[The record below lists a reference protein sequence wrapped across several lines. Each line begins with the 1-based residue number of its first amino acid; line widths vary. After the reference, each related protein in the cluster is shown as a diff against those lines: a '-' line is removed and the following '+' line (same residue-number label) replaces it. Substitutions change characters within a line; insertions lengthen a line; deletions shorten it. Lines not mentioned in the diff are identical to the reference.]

1 MSVRAGGCN
10 AAAVPIRTRIAAACA
25 ALAAV
30 LAAGCGG
37 TGAASQAAAP
47 VPTVDR
53 FDAARAWSDLRMQ
66 VALGP
71 RPAGSPAS
79 RALAE
84 RLRRA
89 LPSGRFEPVPGGL
102 RNVSGSLPGRGRAI
116 LVAAHYDTKDI
127 PGFVGANDGAGG
139 VATVLEV
146 ARALRR
152 AGGPAC
158 QRRVRFVMLDGE
170 ESPGPGDGG
179 DFARTGLRGS
189 RADAA
194 RTADRLHRVIVVDF
208 VADADLSLPREAL
221 SDPALWARLR
231 AAAGRVGVGRVFPDR
246 VAPGVLD
253 DHIPYRERG
262 VPAID
267 LIDFDYP
274 PWHTVR
280 DDLDAVSPRS
290 LDAAG
295 EALVEMVRVMRRDTC
310 PGA

>member
-1 MSVRAGGCN
+1 M
-10 AAAVPIRTRIAAACA
+10 PIRTRIAAACA

-30 LAAGCGG
+30 LTAGCGG
-37 TGAASQAAAP
+37 AGAAPPAAP
-47 VPTVDR
+47 VPTADR
-53 FDAARAWSDLRMQ
+53 FDAGRAWADLRMQ

-79 RALAE
+79 RTLAE

-89 LPSGRFEPVPGGL
+89 LPGGRFEPVPGGL
-102 RNVSGSLPGRGRAI
+102 RNVVGALPGRGKAI

-139 VATVLEV
+139 TATVLEV

-170 ESPGPGDGG
+170 ESPGPGDDG

-194 RTADRLHRVIVVDF
+194 RTAGRIHRAIVVDF

-221 SDPALWARLR
+221 SDPALWAQLR
-231 AAAGRVGVGRVFPDR
+231 AAAARVGVGRVFPAR

-253 DHIPYRERG
+253 DHLPYRQRG

-274 PWHTVR
+274 PWHTVG

-290 LDAAG
+290 LDAVG
-295 EALVEMVRVMRRDTC
+295 EALVAMLRVMRRETC

>member
-1 MSVRAGGCN
+1 
-10 AAAVPIRTRIAAACA
+10 VPTRTRIATRVAAAVA

-30 LAAGCGG
+30 LTAGCGG
-37 TGAASQAAAP
+37 AGAASTAAAP
-47 VPTVDR
+47 APTADR
-53 FDAARAWSDLRMQ
+53 FDAARAWADLKMQ

-84 RLRRA
+84 RLRAA
-89 LPSGRFEPVPGGL
+89 LPAGRFEPVPGGL
-102 RNVSGSLPGRGRAI
+102 RNVSGSLPGRGKAI

-170 ESPGPGDGG
+170 EAPGPGDDG

-194 RTADRLHRVIVVDF
+194 RTASRLHRVVVVDF
-208 VADADLSLPREAL
+208 VADADLSLPRESL

-231 AAAGRVGVGRVFPDR
+231 AAAGRVGVGRVFPAR
-246 VAPGVLD
+246 VASGVLD

-262 VPAID
+262 VRAID

-274 PWHTVR
+274 PWHTVG
-280 DDLDAVSPRS
+280 DDLSAVSPRS
-290 LDAAG
+290 LDAVG
-295 EALVEMVRVMRRDTC
+295 EALVEMLRVMRRETC

>member
-1 MSVRAGGCN
+1 M
-10 AAAVPIRTRIAAACA
+10 PIRTRSATRVAAVCA
-25 ALAAV
+25 AFAAV
-30 LAAGCGG
+30 LTAGCGG
-37 TGAASQAAAP
+37 AGAASSAAP
-47 VPTVDR
+47 APTVDR
-53 FDAARAWSDLRMQ
+53 FDASRAWADLKMQ

-79 RALAE
+79 RVLAE

-89 LPSGRFEPVPGGL
+89 LPAGRFEPVPGGL
-102 RNVSGSLPGRGRAI
+102 RNVSGSLPGRGKAI

-139 VATVLEV
+139 KATVLEV

-170 ESPGPGDGG
+170 ESPGPGDDG

-194 RTADRLHRVIVVDF
+194 RTAGRLHRVIVVDF

-231 AAAGRVGVGRVFPDR
+231 AAARRVGAGRVFPDR
-246 VAPGVLD
+246 VASGVLD

-262 VPAID
+262 VPSID

-295 EALVEMVRVMRRDTC
+295 EALVEMLRVMRRETC

>member
-1 MSVRAGGCN
+1 M
-10 AAAVPIRTRIAAACA
+10 PTRTRIAAACA

-30 LAAGCGG
+30 LTAGCGA
-37 TGAASQAAAP
+37 GAASPPAAP
-47 VPTVDR
+47 VPTADR
-53 FDAARAWSDLRMQ
+53 FDAGRAWADLRMQ

-79 RALAE
+79 RTLAE

-89 LPSGRFEPVPGGL
+89 LPGGRFEPVPGGL
-102 RNVSGSLPGRGRAI
+102 RNVVGALPGRGKAI

-139 VATVLEV
+139 TATVLEV

-170 ESPGPGDGG
+170 ESPGPGDDG

-194 RTADRLHRVIVVDF
+194 RTAGRIHRAIVVNF

-221 SDPALWARLR
+221 SDPALWAQLR
-231 AAAGRVGVGRVFPDR
+231 VAAARVGVGRVFPAR

-253 DHIPYRERG
+253 DHLPYRQRG

-274 PWHTVR
+274 PWHTVG

-290 LDAAG
+290 LDAVG
-295 EALVEMVRVMRRDTC
+295 EALVAMLRVMRRETC

>member
-1 MSVRAGGCN
+1 VPVPTRLAVAC
-10 AAAVPIRTRIAAACA
+10 AAAV
-25 ALAAV
+25 AL
-30 LAAGCGG
+30 LTGCGG
-37 TGAASQAAAP
+37 AGAAPAP

-53 FDAARAWSDLRMQ
+53 FDAARAWADLRMQ

-71 RPAGSPAS
+71 RPAGSAAS
-79 RALAE
+79 RTLAE

-89 LPSGRFEPVPGGL
+89 LPGGRFEPVPGGL
-102 RNVSGSLPGRGRAI
+102 RNVVGTLPGRGRSI
-116 LVAAHYDTKDI
+116 LVGAHYDTKDI

-152 AGGPAC
+152 GDDRAC
-158 QRRVRFVMLDGE
+158 LRRVRFVMFDGE
-170 ESPGPGDGG
+170 EAPGPGDA
-179 DFARTGLRGS
+179 DFLRRGLRGS

-194 RTADRLHRVIVVDF
+194 RHAARTHRAIVVDF
-208 VADADLSLPREAL
+208 VADRNLSLPREQL
-221 SDPALWARLR
+221 SDPALWNRLR

-246 VAPGVLD
+246 VVSGVQD
-253 DHIPYRERG
+253 DHLPYRRRG

-274 PWHTVR
+274 PWHTVG
-280 DDLDAVSPRS
+280 DDLDQVSPRS

-295 EALVEMVRVMRRDTC
+295 EALVELLRVMRRETC

>member
-1 MSVRAGGCN
+1 MS
-10 AAAVPIRTRIAAACA
+10 IRTRIAAACA

-30 LAAGCGG
+30 LTAGCGG
-37 TGAASQAAAP
+37 AGAASSSGAP
-47 VPTVDR
+47 VPSADR
-53 FDAARAWSDLRMQ
+53 FDAGRAWTDLRMQ

-89 LPSGRFEPVPGGL
+89 LPHGRFEPVPGGL

-139 VATVLEV
+139 TATVLEV

-170 ESPGPGDGG
+170 ESPGPGDDG
-179 DFARTGLRGS
+179 DFASTGLRGS

-194 RTADRLHRVIVVDF
+194 RTAGRLHKAIVVDF
-208 VADADLSLPREAL
+208 VADANLSLPRESL
-221 SDPALWARLR
+221 SDPALWAQLR
-231 AAAGRVGVGRVFPDR
+231 AAAGRVGVARVFPPR
-246 VAPGVLD
+246 VASGVLD
-253 DHIPYRERG
+253 DHLPYRQRG

-274 PWHTVR
+274 PWHTVG

-290 LDAAG
+290 LDAVG
-295 EALVEMVRVMRRDTC
+295 EALVEMLRAMRRETC

>member
-1 MSVRAGGCN
+1 MACD
-10 AAAVPIRTRIAAACA
+10 AAAMQLRTRIAAACA
-25 ALAAV
+25 VAAI
-30 LAAGCGG
+30 AAGCGG
-37 TGAASQAAAP
+37 ADAAPGGAP
-47 VPTVDR
+47 VPTADR
-53 FDAARAWSDLRMQ
+53 FDAARAWADLRMQ

-71 RPAGSPAS
+71 RPAGSAAS
-79 RALAE
+79 RTLAQ

-89 LPSGRFEPVPGGL
+89 LPAGRFEPVPGGL
-102 RNVSGSLPGRGRAI
+102 RNVVGGLPGRGRPI
-116 LVAAHYDTKDI
+116 IVGAHYDTKDI

-152 AGGPAC
+152 GDDRAC
-158 QRRVRFVMLDGE
+158 LRRVRFVMWDGE
-170 ESPGPGDGG
+170 ESPGPGDA
-179 DFARTGLRGS
+179 DFARRGLRGS

-194 RTADRLHRVIVVDF
+194 RNAARTHRVIVVDF

-262 VPAID
+262 VPSID
-267 LIDFDYP
+267 LIDFDY
-274 PWHTVR
+274 
-280 DDLDAVSPRS
+280 LS
-290 LDAAG
+290 LDHKS
-295 EALVEMVRVMRRDTC
+295 RRQLC
-310 PGA
+310 SV